1 MAKATTKKAG
11 KTTTT
16 KAKAKAKKAAQVF
29 GIDAMVDAVYDEL
42 QTNTDAPASAKYV
55 TKTALKF
62 ILQSE
67 KALIK
72 GAVAEGDK
80 VQYIG
85 FGGWEKA
92 ERAERKGRNPQT
104 GEELVIPAS
113 TVPKFKPGKEFKDI
127 VK

>member
-1 MAKATTKKAG
+1 MAKATAKKAG
-11 KTTTT
+11 KT
-16 KAKAKAKKAAQVF
+16 KAKAKKTSSIY
-29 GIDAMVDAVYDEL
+29 GIDAMVDAVYADIHES
-42 QTNTDAPASAKYV
+42 QDVPASAKEV
-55 TKTALKF
+55 TKTAIKT
-62 ILQSE
+62 ILQTE

-85 FGGWEKA
+85 FGGFEKA
-92 ERAERKGRNPQT
+92 DRAARKGRNPQT
-104 GEELVIPAS
+104 GEEIDIPAS

>member
-11 KTTTT
+11 TTS
-16 KAKAKAKKAAQVF
+16 KAKATKKKQTTIH
-29 GIDAMVDAVYDEL
+29 GIDAMVDAIHADVRENE
-42 QTNTDAPASAKYV
+42 NTPASVKEV
-55 TKTALKF
+55 TKVAIKA

-67 KALIK
+67 HALIK

-85 FGGWEKA
+85 FGGFEKA
-92 ERAERKGRNPQT
+92 ERSARKGRNPQT
-104 GEELVIPAS
+104 GEEIEIAATV
-113 TVPKFKPGKEFKDI
+113 VPKFKPGKEFKDI